1 MIFKKYIHFRNEF
14 LSENVDAS
22 KTFMKKLYLRRKK
35 ESGTQEN
42 PIGLS
47 GEEQKLAVNDPDFLR
62 IKNML
67 VQDPGFTFL
76 FTKFHFQNGVSLDN
90 LKDMYN
96 LLKSQSKNLNLL
108 PIDPSTNKPMGVL
121 KYANLTPEDEKKIYS
136 DGITKGGYERLT
148 DDLMQIDRK
157 KKAKKFT
164 DELTVKFRKEYEG
177 ANDNLRKQIDNIGVA
192 FAELGASPDGTID
205 KKMNHDLQ
213 RLFWSKISGDKSLN
227 DLIERAKNHIKSS
240 NTNNLGKFM
249 QVIYDVNSKFGDNN
263 GVEIVYNENNILIV
277 DVKSFRANK
286 MLNANTSHCIANSDG
301 HWYNYV
307 GFDKK
312 QYYIYNWNLPAN
324 DISSVIGV
332 TIDPKQ
338 KITAAHY
345 KNDDPVGGKP
355 SYKDPSI
362 REMEIKKYLG
372 KLNIPFSILSPM
384 DEEEIKNRQKKIAAL
399 DEIKKPNISL
409 ESLKKYYEEGL
420 DIHIG
425 DSISLH
431 YAVDQDDYEKAKF
444 LLSVGANPNN
454 RLVINKAKSF
464 KMVKLLLGYGSI
476 LSTNVFDIIGKDMG
490 SDGNIDELEYIINTK
505 QGADLLNSNESGS
518 AWTPVSHPL
527 SMAIS
532 INNMK
537 AVKFLIS
544 KGCKVN
550 IRNYVHITR
559 AIKKWL
565 PEMLDYLFS
574 VLEKEGD
581 PVLESG
587 DTKNNK
593 FKEWLDILQLEE
605 DHIKQNL
612 RDKPLPPFEE
622 TKNVLL
628 KWRDKK

>member
-1 MIFKKYIHFRNEF
+1 MN
-14 LSENVDAS
+14 ENVDAA
-22 KTFMKKLYLRRKK
+22 KTFMKKLYLTRKKEK

-47 GEEQKLAVNDPDFLR
+47 SEEQKLAVNDPYFLK

-67 VQDPGFTFL
+67 VQDPGLTFL

-96 LLKSQSKNLNLL
+96 LLKSQSKNFNLL
-108 PIDPSTNKPMGVL
+108 PIDPSTNKPIGVP
-121 KYANLTPEDEKKIYS
+121 KYANLTPEDEKRIYS
-136 DGITKGGYERLT
+136 DGLTKGGYERLT
-148 DDLMQIDRK
+148 DDLIQIDRK

-177 ANDNLRKQIDNIGVA
+177 ANDDLRKQIDNIGVA

-249 QVIYDVNSKFGDNN
+249 QAIYEVNRKLGDDN

-301 HWYNYV
+301 HWHNYV
-307 GFDKK
+307 GFYNK
-312 QYYIYNWNLPAN
+312 QYYIYNWSLPAN
-324 DISSVIGV
+324 DISSVIGI

-345 KNDDPVGGKP
+345 KNDDPVGGRSATP
-355 SYKDPSI
+355 EI
-362 REMEIKKYLG
+362 REKEIKKYLD

-384 DEEEIKNRQKKIAAL
+384 DEEEIKTKQKKIAAL

-420 DIHIG
+420 DIHTG
-425 DSISLH
+425 DYISLH

-444 LLSVGANPNN
+444 LLSVGADPNTGN
-454 RLVINKAKSF
+454 VVGDQRLLINKAKSF
-464 KMVKLLLGYGSI
+464 KMVKLLLDNGSI
-476 LSTNVFDIIGKDMG
+476 LSPNVFDMIGKDMG

-505 QGADLLNSNESGS
+505 QGADLINSNEFDTTGGFACQPSR
-518 AWTPVSHPL
+518 PL

-537 AVKFLIS
+537 AVKFLVS

-559 AIKKWL
+559 AMRKGL
-565 PEMLDYLFS
+565 AEMLDYLFS

-581 PVLESG
+581 PVLKPG

-593 FKEWLDILQLEE
+593 FKEWIELIEMEE
-605 DHIKQNL
+605 EHFKQNV
-612 RDKPLPPFEE
+612 RNKPLPPFEE